1 MKSKF
6 LTIDTR
12 DLITG
17 LFIAFLTAF
26 LTGILK
32 IFETGSALNWLTIK
46 PVLIAGLCA
55 AISYIIKSLMS
66 NSKDELFTKEPTLQ

>member
-46 PVLIAGLCA
+46 PLLIAGLCA

-66 NSKDELFTKEPTLQ
+66 NSKDELFTKEPTM